1 MGCGYGN
8 RDEKNYGRKHGEY
21 ICGQRQRIAK
31 LKFTHVNEIKLCRN
45 SYIVYEN
52 DCVHKELKFD
62 VCMPTDTCH
71 LKTINHIKHRF

>member
-1 MGCGYGN
+1 M
-8 RDEKNYGRKHGEY
+8 RKTMAGSMAN
-21 ICGQRQRIAK
+21 IFADTGKCIAK
-31 LKFTHVNEIKLCRN
+31 LKFTHVNEIKLCQN